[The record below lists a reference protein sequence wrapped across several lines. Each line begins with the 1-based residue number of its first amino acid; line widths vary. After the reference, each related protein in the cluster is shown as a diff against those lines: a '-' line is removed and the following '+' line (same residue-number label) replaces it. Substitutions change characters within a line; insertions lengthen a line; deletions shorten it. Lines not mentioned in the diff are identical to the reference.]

1 MIEKTEEQKVEELML
16 KYQYAK
22 EILETQLDIM
32 IKDFSYQ
39 HGYNPVEHIKGRM
52 KSKDSIQRKL
62 ERHEK
67 EWSTENILK
76 YVKDVVGVRI
86 VCSFLSD
93 VYDIAYLITHTKNII
108 VKDRQDYITIPK
120 ETGYMSYHLSVL
132 IPIYFQERAEYME
145 CEIQIRTMA
154 MDFWASL
161 DHKIAYKF
169 QSSIPDEVKSQ
180 MFDYAKTI
188 QELDKKM
195 MDLNLL
201 VQKYKKNL

>member
-1 MIEKTEEQKVEELML
+1 MTEKYQEQKIEELML

-32 IKDFSYQ
+32 IKDFNYQ
-39 HGYNPVEHIKGRM
+39 HGYNPVEHIKGRL
-52 KSKDSIQRKL
+52 KSKSSIQRKL

-67 EWSTENILK
+67 EWSSENILK
-76 YVKDVVGVRI
+76 YVKDVVGIRI

-93 VYDIAYLITHTKNII
+93 VYDIAYLIAHTKNII
-108 VKDRQDYITIPK
+108 VKDRKDYITVPK
-120 ETGYMSYHLSVL
+120 KTGYMSYHLSVL
-132 IPIYFQERAEYME
+132 IPVYFQERAEYIE

-180 MFDYAKTI
+180 MYDYAKTI

-195 MDLNLL
+195 MDLNSL